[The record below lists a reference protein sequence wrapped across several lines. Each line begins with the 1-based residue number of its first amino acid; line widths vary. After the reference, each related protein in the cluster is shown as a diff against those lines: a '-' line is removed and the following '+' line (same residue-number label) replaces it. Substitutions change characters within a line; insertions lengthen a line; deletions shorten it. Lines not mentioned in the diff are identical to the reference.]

1 MPIRALIS
9 MTFPSAEAAEAEL
22 AVRVERCREVEANE
36 PGCVQ
41 YEIFRSAMKPEK
53 LVLIELWESEALFDE
68 HWQLN
73 RSGKLPPQPH
83 TPGRTMSAEFY
94 LQKVFANADGVWTA
108 AEPERRVAGIRW
120 Y

>member
-9 MTFPSAEAAEAEL
+9 FTFPSAEAAEAEL
-22 AVRVERCREVEANE
+22 AVRVERCRAVEAGE
-36 PGCVQ
+36 PGCLQ

-73 RSGKLPPQPH
+73 RSGTLPPQPQ
-83 TPGRTMSAEFY
+83 TPGRAASAEFY
-94 LQKVFANADGVWTA
+94 VQKVFASVDGVWAA
-108 AEPERRVAGIRW
+108 AEPERRLDGIRW